1 MLLATL
7 SKELW
12 QFTQD
17 TRTTEAQDRGQS
29 GSRLWIC
36 GSLQIVLVL
45 RLSISGTF
53 LTLGEKDFQV
63 KLPNREGNGL

>member
-17 TRTTEAQDRGQS
+17 TRTTEAQDRRQS

-63 KLPNREGNGL
+63 KLPS